1 MLDDAE
7 LTLHQRNELE
17 AGSRPLEVDLR
28 GLSHSDEF
36 DVLRELDPDEIAR
49 ARSCRI
55 VFSISDKDFLS
66 RVIDQFLGFELDPSI
81 DVVLELGYRDVADGS
96 WLRSSIESIAKLA
109 AELSLEPKL
118 RSITVGV
125 IISGRAIPFLHHV
138 FDLAVRNGVAARFR
152 MGTAGDAEVGGLD
165 QTEVYHLVE
174 FLEGLLAYSHVSQ
187 AEQAAYRMLIGEL
200 HEGTE
205 RRITGIRRPI
215 DRIRVERSGIE
226 RIHGSDSSVDRP
238 AWSLTGWSD
247 FDSFEAVDMC
257 RVQRGASSVARRLVL
272 TLASPLGAEPFVR
285 KTAQQLLAPYR
296 RRIARRHFRQRIGQ
310 IVDAVIPLEGY
321 WSENGK
327 RKRVLICGWYGT
339 ETLGDKAILGGV
351 VRSLEDV
358 LGEVELVLVSLHP
371 YVSEMTRR
379 QMPELKNAAIV
390 APPEGA
396 SLAREADLVVFGG
409 GPLMA
414 LGVLAEMQA
423 IFEVAKASQVRTL
436 IAGCGVGP
444 LGQDWHNGSI
454 RRILELTDL
463 RIYRDNSSRQLAA
476 TIGVESKNDAVA
488 EDPAFSWLA
497 AQREALSV
505 ERNHEH
511 PVLLLGLRDF
521 PYRAY
526 ARQLDKRASCVAKSN
541 YEQAVLEALSLLAS
555 SNPNLVIKPLP
566 MCTNHFGHDDRWFYR
581 RLFRPCKD
589 LHDRLD
595 VSLLGVEL
603 APLEYCAEFRKADVA
618 LVMRFHSLVFA
629 LGLDLPAVAIDYT
642 LGRGKVR
649 ALADRFNV
657 PQQRLDELSAEFLA
671 RELQR
676 LLDNPETQAPGFDPG
691 FPNLIKS
698 GIPIL
703 LEGHAV

>member
-1 MLDDAE
+1 M
-7 LTLHQRNELE
+7 
-17 AGSRPLEVDLR
+17 
-28 GLSHSDEF
+28 
-36 DVLRELDPDEIAR
+36 
-49 ARSCRI
+49 
-55 VFSISDKDFLS
+55 VFE
-66 RVIDQFLGFELDPSI
+66 LGF
-81 DVVLELGYRDVADGS
+81 RDVADES
-96 WLRSSIESIAKLA
+96 TLRSSIESIAKLA
-109 AELSLEPKL
+109 AELAVEPKL

-125 IISGRAIPFLHHV
+125 VISRSVIPFLYRV
-138 FDLAVRNGVAARFR
+138 FDLAVRSGVAARFR
-152 MGTAGDAEVGGLD
+152 MGTAGDAETFPENAEGGGLD

-174 FLEGLLAYSHVSQ
+174 FLEGLLAYSDVSQ
-187 AEQAAYRMLIGEL
+187 AERAAYRMLIGEL

-205 RRITGIRRPI
+205 HRITGRHRPI
-215 DRIRVERSGIE
+215 DRIRVERNGIQ
-226 RIHGSDSSVDRP
+226 RIQGPDSSVARP

-247 FDSFEAVDMC
+247 FDSFEECVDTC
-257 RVQRGASSVARRLVL
+257 GAQRGASSVARRMLL
-272 TLASPLGAEPFVR
+272 TLASPLGAEAFVR
-285 KTAQQLLAPYR
+285 KSAQQVLGPYR
-296 RRIARRHFRQRIGQ
+296 RRIARRRFRQRIGQ
-310 IVDAVIPLEGY
+310 IVDALIPLEGY

-351 VRSLEDV
+351 VRSLEDA
-358 LGEVELVLVSLHP
+358 LGEVELVLVSLNP

-379 QMPELKNAAIV
+379 QMPELKNAEIV

-396 SLAREADLVVFGG
+396 RLAREADLVVFGG

-444 LGQDWHNGSI
+444 LGQDWHNRSI
-454 RRILELTDL
+454 RRILELADL
-463 RIYRDNSSRQLAA
+463 RIYRDESSRQLAA
-476 TIGVESKNDAVA
+476 KIGVESKNDAVA

-497 AQREALSV
+497 AQREARPA

-521 PYRAY
+521 PYKAY
-526 ARQLDKRASCVAKSN
+526 ARHLDNHACCVAKSN
-541 YEQAVLEALSLLAS
+541 YEQAVLDALSMLVS

-581 RLFRPCKD
+581 RLFRARKELD
-589 LHDRLD
+589 ARLD
-595 VSLLGVEL
+595 ASLLGVEL

-657 PQQRLDELSAEFLA
+657 PQQSLDELSAEFLA

-676 LLDNPETQAPGFDPG
+676 LLDNPEPQAPGFEPG

-698 GIPIL
+698 GIPVL
-703 LEGHAV
+703 LEGHAA